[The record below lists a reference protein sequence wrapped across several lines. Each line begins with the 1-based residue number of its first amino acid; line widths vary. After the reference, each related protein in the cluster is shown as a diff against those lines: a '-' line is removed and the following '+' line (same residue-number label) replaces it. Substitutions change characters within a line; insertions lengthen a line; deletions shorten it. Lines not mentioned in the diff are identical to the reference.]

1 MKAASG
7 HLAVEVELSVNDVP
21 FAEYDAGK
29 DGVRDLSCYVG
40 NAAGQHPQ
48 INLRFKGPWM
58 KALCDIVSDGVL
70 CRVVAVE
77 GSGPMSKFVDQVS
90 NTALAAR
97 LVVCL
102 KLTISRCGFWS
113 MISCSMHT

>member
-29 DGVRDLSCYVG
+29 DGIRDLSCYVG
-40 NAAGQHPQ
+40 IAAGQHLQ

-58 KALCDIVSDGVL
+58 KALCDIVIDGVL

-90 NTALAAR
+90 NTAVVTR
-97 LVVCL
+97 LLV
-102 KLTISRCGFWS
+102 G
-113 MISCSMHT
+113 